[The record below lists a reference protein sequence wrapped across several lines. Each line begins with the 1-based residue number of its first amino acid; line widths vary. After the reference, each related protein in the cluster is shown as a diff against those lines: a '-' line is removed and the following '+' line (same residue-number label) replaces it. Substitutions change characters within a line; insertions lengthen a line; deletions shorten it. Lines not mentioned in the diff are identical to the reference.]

1 MARGVSIGKTL
12 AMLVLILILILGGM
26 LWFDYLG
33 VLNAKKIF
41 APVYRLFG
49 LQVQTSVS
57 DMQSDASLTA
67 DLDEDRLAKRLEAL
81 NVYAEEL
88 DKREQDIAAKEAE
101 NLQITQKL
109 EEMRVALEER
119 EKTFNNEVKKYDD
132 RNVNIE
138 QNAKNLNSMRPA
150 DAVEILNA
158 MDDQDVIDTLRKVEE
173 MAAAAGKNSQVSN
186 WLSMMPPERVA
197 ALQRKMTNKPLS
209 IQ

>member
-1 MARGVSIGKTL
+1 M
-12 AMLVLILILILGGM
+12 
-26 LWFDYLG
+26 
-33 VLNAKKIF
+33 
-41 APVYRLFG
+41 
-49 LQVQTSVS
+49 QTSVS
-57 DMQSDASLTA
+57 DMQNDASLTA

>member
-57 DMQSDASLTA
+57 DMQNDASLTA

-173 MAAAAGKNSQVSN
+173 MAAAAGKNLQVSN

>member
-57 DMQSDASLTA
+57 DMQNDASLTA

-88 DKREQDIAAKEAE
+88 DKREEDIAAKEAE

>member
-1 MARGVSIGKTL
+1 
-12 AMLVLILILILGGM
+12 MLVLILILILGGM

>member
-57 DMQSDASLTA
+57 DMQNDASLTV

>member
-57 DMQSDASLTA
+57 DMQNDASLTA

-119 EKTFNNEVKKYDD
+119 EKTFNNKVKKYDD

>member
-57 DMQSDASLTA
+57 DMQNDASLTA

-132 RNVNIE
+132 RNVNMP
-138 QNAKNLNSMRPA
+138 MR
-150 DAVEILNA
+150 
-158 MDDQDVIDTLRKVEE
+158 
-173 MAAAAGKNSQVSN
+173 
-186 WLSMMPPERVA
+186 
-197 ALQRKMTNKPLS
+197 
-209 IQ
+209 

>member
-197 ALQRKMTNKPLS
+197 ALQRKMTNKPLY

>member
-1 MARGVSIGKTL
+1 LARGVSIGKTL

-57 DMQSDASLTA
+57 DMQNDASLTA

>member
-173 MAAAAGKNSQVSN
+173 MAVAAGKNSQVSN

>member
-57 DMQSDASLTA
+57 DMQNDASLTA

-81 NVYAEEL
+81 NVYTKEL
-88 DKREQDIAAKEAE
+88 NKREQD
-101 NLQITQKL
+101 TH
-109 EEMRVALEER
+109 
-119 EKTFNNEVKKYDD
+119 
-132 RNVNIE
+132 
-138 QNAKNLNSMRPA
+138 
-150 DAVEILNA
+150 
-158 MDDQDVIDTLRKVEE
+158 
-173 MAAAAGKNSQVSN
+173 
-186 WLSMMPPERVA
+186 
-197 ALQRKMTNKPLS
+197 
-209 IQ
+209 

>member
-1 MARGVSIGKTL
+1 MARGANIGKTIAL
-12 AMLVLILILILGGM
+12 FFLVLILILGGM

-33 VLNAKKIF
+33 VINAKKVF
-41 APVYRLFG
+41 APVYG
-49 LQVQTSVS
+49 LQVQTSVTNGE
-57 DMQSDASLTA
+57 SDAALAA

-81 NVYAEEL
+81 DMYAEEL
-88 DKREQDIAAKEAE
+88 NKREQDIAAKEAE
-101 NLQITQKL
+101 NTQIAQKL

-138 QNAKNLNSMRPA
+138 QNAKNLASMRPA

-158 MDDQDVIDTLRKVEE
+158 MEDQDVIDTLRKVEQL
-173 MAAAAGKNSQVSN
+173 AQAAGKMSQVSN
-186 WLSMMPPERVA
+186 WLSLMPPERVA
-197 ALQRKMTNKPLS
+197 TLQRKMTNKPVS

>member
-67 DLDEDRLAKRLEAL
+67 DLEEDRWAKRLEAL

-186 WLSMMPPERVA
+186 WFSMMPPERVA

>member
-12 AMLVLILILILGGM
+12 AMLVLILTLILGGM

-57 DMQSDASLTA
+57 DMQNDASLTA

>member
-57 DMQSDASLTA
+57 DMQNGASLTA

>member
-1 MARGVSIGKTL
+1 
-12 AMLVLILILILGGM
+12 M

-33 VLNAKKIF
+33 VINAKKVF

-49 LQVQTSVS
+49 LQVQTSVTNGE
-57 DMQSDASLTA
+57 SDAALAA

-81 NVYAEEL
+81 DMYAEEL
-88 DKREQDIAAKEAE
+88 NKREQDIAAKEAE
-101 NLQITQKL
+101 NTQIAQKL

-138 QNAKNLNSMRPA
+138 QNAKNLASMRPA
-150 DAVEILNA
+150 DAVVVAQLHH
-158 MDDQDVIDTLRKVEE
+158 LGGKVEQL
-173 MAAAAGKNSQVSN
+173 AQAAGKMSQVSN
-186 WLSMMPPERVA
+186 WLSLMPPERVA
-197 ALQRKMTNKPLS
+197 TLQRKMTNKPVS

>member
-57 DMQSDASLTA
+57 DMQNDASLTA

-173 MAAAAGKNSQVSN
+173 MAVAAGKNSQVSN

>member
-12 AMLVLILILILGGM
+12 AMLVLILILILGSM

-57 DMQSDASLTA
+57 DMQNDASLTA

>member
-1 MARGVSIGKTL
+1 LARGVSIGKTL

>member
-158 MDDQDVIDTLRKVEE
+158 MDDQDIIDTLRKVEE

>member
-57 DMQSDASLTA
+57 DMQNDASLTS

>member
-57 DMQSDASLTA
+57 DMHNDASLTA

-138 QNAKNLNSMRPA
+138 QNAKNLASMRPA

-158 MDDQDVIDTLRKVEE
+158 MEDQDVIDTLRKVEQL
-173 MAAAAGKNSQVSN
+173 AQAAGKMSQVSN
-186 WLSMMPPERVA
+186 WLSLMPPERVA
-197 ALQRKMTNKPLS
+197 TLQRKMTNKPVSL
-209 IQ
+209 Q

>member
-57 DMQSDASLTA
+57 DMQNDASLTA

>member
-1 MARGVSIGKTL
+1 MARGANIGKTIAL
-12 AMLVLILILILGGM
+12 FFLVLILILGGM

-33 VLNAKKIF
+33 VINAKKVF

-49 LQVQTSVS
+49 LQVQTSVTNS
-57 DMQSDASLTA
+57 ESDAALAA

-81 NVYAEEL
+81 DMYAEEL
-88 DKREQDIAAKEAE
+88 NKREQDIAAKEAE
-101 NLQITQKL
+101 NTQIAQKL
-109 EEMRVALEER
+109 EEMRVSLEER

-138 QNAKNLNSMRPA
+138 QNAKNLASMRPA

-158 MDDQDVIDTLRKVEE
+158 MEDQDVIDTLRKVEQL
-173 MAAAAGKNSQVSN
+173 AQAAGKMSQVSN
-186 WLSMMPPERVA
+186 WLSLMPPERVA
-197 ALQRKMTNKPLS
+197 TLQRKMTNKPVS

>member
-1 MARGVSIGKTL
+1 
-12 AMLVLILILILGGM
+12 MLVLILILILGGM

-57 DMQSDASLTA
+57 DMQNDASLTA

>member
-57 DMQSDASLTA
+57 DMQNDASLTT
-67 DLDEDRLAKRLEAL
+67 DLDEDRLANRLEAL

>member
-1 MARGVSIGKTL
+1 MARGVSIGKML

>member
-67 DLDEDRLAKRLEAL
+67 ELDEDRLAKRLEAL

>member
-41 APVYRLFG
+41 APVYRL
-49 LQVQTSVS
+49 SVS
-57 DMQSDASLTA
+57 DMQNDASLTA

>member
-1 MARGVSIGKTL
+1 MARGANIGKTIAL
-12 AMLVLILILILGGM
+12 FFLVLILILGGM

-33 VLNAKKIF
+33 VINAKKVF

-49 LQVQTSVS
+49 LQVQTSVTNGE
-57 DMQSDASLTA
+57 SDAALAA

-81 NVYAEEL
+81 DIYAEEL
-88 DKREQDIAAKEAE
+88 NKREQDIAAKEAE
-101 NLQITQKL
+101 NTQIAQKL

-138 QNAKNLNSMRPA
+138 QNAKNLASMRPA

-158 MDDQDVIDTLRKVEE
+158 MEDQDVIDTLRKVEQL
-173 MAAAAGKNSQVSN
+173 AQAAGKTSQVSN
-186 WLSMMPPERVA
+186 WLSLMPPERVA
-197 ALQRKMTNKPLS
+197 TLQRKMTSKPVS